1 MQIIRLEGSENIDMI
16 RDLLEAATDSV
27 VLLVVPRGCEALERS
42 QVHLT
47 VLRRW
52 ADSLA
57 LRVALVIEDA
67 ATHVIARDVGLIV
80 LPSVEAAQQANLA
93 ALDRKRRRHEG
104 LPPAPYT
111 SLFRRAP
118 DQVSGKDTAGAGG
131 KAGLLGGGGKHPHLL
146 LMGMALGALLL
157 AFFLIPTATITLQP
171 ATEPMT
177 ASMEITG
184 EAGLTAVNYGLG
196 QVPAR
201 TVSVER
207 EGSDSIGTTDKRD
220 VPDGHAEGSAVFANK
235 TTIPVTIT
243 KGTLVR
249 TSFGKNV
256 RFFTVADVLLP
267 AELHG
272 TVRVGIL
279 AELPGPDG
287 NVPALTVNVV
297 EGELAAQA
305 EVLNDTRTTG
315 GTVRRMAV
323 VHGDDKVQLR
333 AKLMKRLQE
342 EAYKELIAALSRGD
356 FIPTE
361 SLVITVLEEE
371 FDHQVGDQVDTLGCR
386 MKVTVNG
393 LAVSGAGGEELLLSL
408 LQQRMKPGYRLVE
421 GSAQFGRGSVLA
433 ATTEEA
439 RFQMSVRASIA
450 AAIEPAAVQKALAG
464 KTAQEAKSYLSR
476 QFELAADPKIELFA
490 SLFGRLPWLGSRIR
504 LRIQSG

>member
-1 MQIIRLEGSENIDMI
+1 MQIIRLEGSENIDVI
-16 RDLLEAATDSV
+16 RDLLETATDSA

-42 QVHLT
+42 QVQLT

-67 ATHVIARDVGLIV
+67 ATRVIARDVGLIV
-80 LPSVEAAQQANLA
+80 LPSVKAAQQADLA
-93 ALDRKRRRHEG
+93 ALDRKRRRRDG
-104 LPPAPYT
+104 LPPTPYT

-118 DQVSGKDTAGAGG
+118 DQVSGKDTAGGE
-131 KAGLLGGGGKHPHLL
+131 GKHPRLL
-146 LMGMALGALLL
+146 LMGVALGALLL

-207 EGSDSIGTTDKRD
+207 EGSDNIATTDKRD

-249 TSFGKNV
+249 TSFGRNV

-297 EGELAAQA
+297 EGELAARA

-333 AKLMKRLQE
+333 AKLLKRLQE
-342 EAYKELIAALSRGD
+342 ESYKELIAALSTD
-356 FIPTE
+356 EFVPTE

-386 MKVTVNG
+386 MKVRVNG

-408 LQQRMKPGYRLVE
+408 LQQRMQPGYRLVE

-450 AAIEPAAVQKALAG
+450 SAIEPAAVQKALAG
-464 KTAQEAKSYLSR
+464 KTVQDRKSVV
-476 QFELAADPKIELFA
+476 
-490 SLFGRLPWLGSRIR
+490 
-504 LRIQSG
+504 

>member
-1 MQIIRLEGSENIDMI
+1 MQIIRLEGPENINVI
-16 RDLLEAATDSV
+16 RELLESATDSP

-42 QVHLT
+42 QVQLT

-57 LRVALVIEDA
+57 LRVALVVDDA
-67 ATHVIARDVGLIV
+67 ATRIIAQDVGLLV
-80 LPSVEAAQQANLA
+80 LPSVEAAQKADLE

-104 LPPAPYT
+104 LPPRPYMG
-111 SLFRRAP
+111 SFLRAP
-118 DQVSGKDTAGAGG
+118 DAATARRPGQSAGAG
-131 KAGLLGGGGKHPHLL
+131 KHPRWLV
-146 LMGMALGALLL
+146 LGLVVGLLLL
-157 AFFLIPTATITLQP
+157 ALFLIPTATVTLKP
-171 ATEPMT
+171 ATETLT
-177 ASMEITG
+177 ASMDITG

-201 TVSVER
+201 TVSVQR
-207 EGSDSIGTTDKRD
+207 DGSDTIATTDKRD
-220 VPDGHAEGSAVFANK
+220 VSDGHAEGSAVFANK
-235 TTIPVTIT
+235 TTTAVTIT

-256 RFFTVADVLLP
+256 RFFTVADVPLP
-267 AELHG
+267 SELHG

-297 EGELAAQA
+297 EGELAAQV

-315 GTVRRMAV
+315 GTVRRMSV

-342 EAYKELIAALSRGD
+342 EAYKELIAAFSRGE

-361 SLVITVLEEE
+361 SLVITVIEED
-371 FDHQVGDQVDTLGCR
+371 FDHQVGDQVDTLGCS
-386 MKVTVNG
+386 MKVKVNG
-393 LAVSGAGGEELLLSL
+393 LAVSGAGGEALLLSL
-408 LQQRMKPGYRLVE
+408 LQQRMKPGYRLVD

-439 RFQMSVRASIA
+439 RFQMSVRASIT
-450 AAIEPAAVQKALAG
+450 AAIEPGTLQKALAG
-464 KTAQEAKSYLSR
+464 KTVQEAKAYLSR
-476 QFELAADPKIELFA
+476 QFKLAADPKVELFA
-490 SLFGRLPWLGSRIR
+490 SPFGRLPWLGSRIR
-504 LRIQSG
+504 VRIQ